1 MNNVRVVCSAGLVS
15 SALVLQMT
23 PSEKRLTDEDQAR
36 GKDSNQP
43 RVARLAHDAVDD
55 GGNRAAEQG
64 RKHAQTD
71 VRHIV
76 LDVAIANVV
85 KLEPAVVADDPTG
98 EREQELGSV

>member
-1 MNNVRVVCSAGLVS
+1 MCALSAQLVS
-15 SALVLQMT
+15 SAPLGRADEHQQAK
-23 PSEKRLTDEDQAR
+23 KRLTDKDEAR